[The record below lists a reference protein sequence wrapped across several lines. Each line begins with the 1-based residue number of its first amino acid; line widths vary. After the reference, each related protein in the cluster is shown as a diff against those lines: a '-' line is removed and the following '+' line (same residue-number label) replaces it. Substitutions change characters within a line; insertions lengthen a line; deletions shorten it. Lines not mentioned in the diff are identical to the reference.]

1 MGKIVPVSLGTRS
14 NPARYAQG
22 GSARLINCYAESA
35 GEEGKVPWPIYAS
48 DGLEGFA
55 LLDSANGGVRS
66 AIEVNGVLYCVA
78 GTRAY
83 KITTNGTV
91 TLLGSMNISEDAPV
105 FMARNRRSSPDTGI
119 VCDGLMYN
127 IRADV
132 LTQVTD
138 VDLLAPTSLSFVDG
152 YFVIGTAN
160 NTWQIGAIDD
170 ATAWDALDYTR
181 ADANPDAVVVV
192 SALQSQAVIGGERS
206 IEFHRNTGAADF
218 PFERV
223 TSIDIGVLAAGSIL
237 AIEQTLAFVGHDRTV
252 RMLNGYDAVRIST
265 NAVER
270 AIEDLADP
278 STIMAATWVKD
289 GHTFYAITSDSW
301 TWVYD
306 TATQFWHERMS
317 YGQSNWKIST
327 VTAFDGKLIAGD
339 ATEGKLYEMSADFY
353 DEAGDPLVMEL
364 ITPPITAFPY
374 ELTLNTVYISAQVGV
389 GTGVGD
395 AQDIDPELMLSQS
408 NDAGETWSGQ
418 RLLKLGQMGN
428 KTQNVSST
436 RFGDSKGQGK
446 VLKLSCSAKVKR
458 ALYGMSVDFDRIAP
472 RG

>member
-66 AIEVNGVLYCVA
+66 GIEVNGVIYCVA

-206 IEFHRNTGAADF
+206 IEFHRNTDAADF

-223 TSIDIGVLAAGSIL
+223 TSIDIGVLSAGSIL

-278 STIMAATWVKD
+278 SMIKAATWVKD

-339 ATEGKLYEMSADFY
+339 ATSGKLYKMSADFY
-353 DEAGDPLVMEL
+353 DEAGDPLVSEIVL
-364 ITPPITAFPY
+364 PPVHAFPY
-374 ELTLNTVYISAQVGV
+374 PLVFNSLFIDVQVGV

-395 AQDIDPELMLSQS
+395 AQDIDPELMVSWS
-408 NDAGETWSGQ
+408 DDGGETFAGQ
-418 RLLKLGQMGN
+418 RLLKLGQMGR
-428 KTQNVSST
+428 KTT
-436 RFGDSKGQGK
+436 RVRTHRLGQSGEDGR
-446 VLKLSCSAKVKR
+446 VFKLSCSAKVKR
-458 ALYGMSVDFDRIAP
+458 AIYGMSADVDRVGA
-472 RG
+472 